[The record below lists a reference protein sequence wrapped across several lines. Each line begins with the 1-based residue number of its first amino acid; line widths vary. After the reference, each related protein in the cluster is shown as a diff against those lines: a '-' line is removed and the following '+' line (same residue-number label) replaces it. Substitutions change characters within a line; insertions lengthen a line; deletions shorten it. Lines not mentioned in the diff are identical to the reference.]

1 MKFSAKRGTNVLKT
15 LIVIDGNSLL
25 NRSFYGIRD
34 LSTPDGIPTNA
45 TYGFISTLKRY
56 LDRLAPTYRVCT
68 FDTPEKTFRHEKYDG
83 YKANRHGMPDD
94 LAVQLPYA
102 KRAAKALGFEVLEC
116 PGYEAD
122 DVIGTVCRSADE
134 RGDIRSFIVIGDRD
148 SLQLI
153 SDKTSVWLLRNRED
167 ELFDGDHF
175 REVYSVS
182 PDQFVDV
189 KALMGDSSD
198 CIPGVPGIGEKTA
211 LKLISASG
219 GLDELYA
226 DEENG
231 FFGSTPSVKQ
241 KLSDGKESAY
251 MSRELARICRT
262 APVGGDIDGYE
273 SAGIDGEA
281 LYSLLNELYLRS
293 LIDKFHLSGSQI
305 EMTAPTP
312 EAETVP
318 TKKITST
325 DAAAFGIKEG
335 DAVTL
340 NDSGLSFF
348 SGGTLYTCEEPDG
361 EAVKNILAR
370 PIVCHDFKAL
380 CTAARPFGV
389 EPECAFDTKLAAYL
403 LEPGRSSYPL
413 PYAAEKAGVAP
424 GDDAAAI
431 KRTADALAPKVGAEG
446 MTQLLREVEIPLSS
460 VLSSMERRGFKTDPA
475 GIIAFASVLKAH
487 EDELAAQ
494 IYMLA
499 GHDFNIN
506 SPKQLGTVLFEE
518 MGLRAGKKTKTG
530 YSTDAETLSSLRF
543 SHPIIGSILEYRE
556 IAKLRGTYGEN
567 LAAMADGNG
576 FIHTTF
582 NQCGTATG
590 RLSSNDPNL
599 QNIPVRGSLG
609 RELRRYFTARGED
622 RVLIDADY
630 SQIELRLLA
639 HLSGD
644 ERMIE
649 GFKNGED
656 IHAVTASEVFGV
668 PKDQVTPELRRRAKA
683 VNFGIVYGIGAFSL
697 SQDLGITRKSA
708 DEYIKGYLAAYP
720 KVDEYLK
727 RTVEEAIEKGYTETM
742 LGRRRYIPELSSK
755 NRNVSAFG
763 RRVAMNSPIQG
774 SAADVIKIAMIRVER
789 ALREAGIDA
798 ILIMQVHD
806 ELIIDSAESCADEAA
821 AILKRE
827 MEGAASL
834 SVPLSAD
841 TSRGKTWYD
850 AK

>member
-1 MKFSAKRGTNVLKT
+1 M
-15 LIVIDGNSLL
+15 VIDGNSLL
-25 NRSFYGIRD
+25 NRSFYGIRE
-34 LSTPDGIPTNA
+34 LSTPDGVPTNA

-56 LDRLAPTYRVCT
+56 LDRLTPTYRVCT
-68 FDTPEKTFRHEKYDG
+68 FDTPEKTFRHERYDG

-122 DVIGTVCRSADE
+122 DVIGTVCRAADE
-134 RGDIRSFIVIGDRD
+134 RGDIRSFIVTGDRD

-153 SDKTSVWLLRNRED
+153 SDRTSVWLLRNRED

-175 REVYSVS
+175 REVYSVA

-211 LKLISASG
+211 LKLIGAAG

-231 FFGSTPSVKQ
+231 FFGSTPSVRQ
-241 KLSDGKESAY
+241 KLSEGKASAY

-262 APVGGDIDGYE
+262 APIGDDIDGYE

-281 LYSLLNELYLRS
+281 LYALLNELYLRS
-293 LIDKFHLSGSQI
+293 LIDKFHLTGSQI
-305 EMTAPTP
+305 EMTAATP
-312 EAETVP
+312 EAEAVP
-318 TKKITST
+318 VKKITSAE
-325 DAAAFGIKEG
+325 AAAFSMKYG
-335 DAVTL
+335 DAVSL

-348 SGGTLYTCEEPDG
+348 SGGTLYTCEGPDC
-361 EAVKNILAR
+361 EAVRNVLSR
-370 PIVCHDFKAL
+370 PVVCHDFKAL
-380 CTAARPFGV
+380 CSSARPYGI

-413 PYAAEKAGVAP
+413 SYAAEKAGVSP
-424 GDDAAAI
+424 GDDAAAV
-431 KRTADALAPKVGAEG
+431 KRTADALAAKVDAEG
-446 MTQLLREVEIPLSS
+446 MTGLLKEVEIPLSA
-460 VLSSMERRGFKTDPA
+460 VLSSMEDRGFKTDPE
-475 GIIAFASVLKAH
+475 GIVAFASVLKAH
-487 EDELAAQ
+487 EDELASQ

-567 LAAMADGNG
+567 LAAMADANG

-609 RELRRYFTARGED
+609 RELRRYFTARGGD

-649 GFKNGED
+649 GFKSGED

-697 SQDLGITRKSA
+697 SQDLGITRRSA
-708 DEYIKGYLAAYP
+708 DEYIKGYLATYP

-727 RTVEEAIEKGYTETM
+727 RTVDEAIEKGYTETM
-742 LGRRRYIPELSSK
+742 LGRRRYIPELSSR

-774 SAADVIKIAMIRVER
+774 SAADVIKIAMIKVER

-806 ELIIDSAESCADEAA
+806 ELIIDSAASCADEAA

>member
-1 MKFSAKRGTNVLKT
+1 
-15 LIVIDGNSLL
+15 
-25 NRSFYGIRD
+25 
-34 LSTPDGIPTNA
+34 
-45 TYGFISTLKRY
+45 
-56 LDRLAPTYRVCT
+56 
-68 FDTPEKTFRHEKYDG
+68 
-83 YKANRHGMPDD
+83 MPDD

-102 KRAAKALGFEVLEC
+102 KRAAEALGFAVLEC

-122 DVIGTVCRSADE
+122 DVIGTVCRAADE
-134 RGDIRSFIVIGDRD
+134 RGDVSSFIVTGDRD

-211 LKLISASG
+211 LKLIAAAG

-231 FFGSTPSVKQ
+231 FFGSTPSVRQ

-262 APVGGDIDGYE
+262 APVGGDIDAVE

-281 LYSLLNELYLRS
+281 LYSLLTELHLKS
-293 LIDKFHLSGSQI
+293 LIEKFHLTGEQI
-305 EMTAPTP
+305 SLS
-312 EAETVP
+312 AEPPRSEEVP
-318 TKKITST
+318 VRRITSG
-325 DAAAFGIKEG
+325 DAAAFETKEG
-335 DAVTL
+335 DAVVLTE
-340 NDSGLSFF
+340 SELSFF
-348 SGGTLYTCEEPDG
+348 SGGTLYVCEKPG
-361 EAVKNILAR
+361 REAVKNILSR
-370 PIVCHDFKAL
+370 PVVCHDFKSL
-380 CTAARPFGV
+380 CSAASGYGA
-389 EPECAFDTKLAAYL
+389 EPECVFDTKLASYL
-403 LEPGRSSYPL
+403 LEPGRSAYPL
-413 PYAAEKAGVAP
+413 SYAAEKAGVAP
-424 GDDAAAI
+424 GEDAATV
-431 KRTADALAPKVGAEG
+431 RRVADALSPKLDSEG
-446 MTQLLREVEIPLSS
+446 MTDLLKNVEIPLSS
-460 VLSSMERRGFKTDPA
+460 VLSSMEGRGFKTDPA
-475 GIIAFASVLKAH
+475 GIVAFASVLKAH
-487 EDELAAQ
+487 EEELAAQ

-499 GHDFNIN
+499 GHEFNIN

-543 SHPIIGSILEYRE
+543 SNPIIGSILEYRE

-567 LAAMADGNG
+567 LAAMADENG
-576 FIHTTF
+576 LIHTTF

-609 RELRRYFTARGED
+609 RELRRYFTARGKD

-644 ERMIE
+644 ERMIG
-649 GFKNGED
+649 GFINGED
-656 IHAVTASEVFGV
+656 IHALTASEVFGV
-668 PKDQVTPELRRRAKA
+668 PLDQVTGELRRRAKA

-727 RTVEEAIEKGYTETM
+727 NTVDGAIEKGYTETM

-789 ALREAGIDA
+789 ALRDAGIDA

-841 TSRGKTWYD
+841 VSRGKTWFD

>member
-1 MKFSAKRGTNVLKT
+1 MKN

-56 LDRLAPTYRVCT
+56 LDRLTPTYRVCT
-68 FDTPEKTFRHEKYDG
+68 FDTPEKTFRHKQYEG

-102 KRAAKALGFEVLEC
+102 KRAARALGFEVLEC

-122 DVIGTVCRSADE
+122 DVIGTVCRAADE
-134 RGDIRSFIVIGDRD
+134 SGEIRSYIVTGDRD

-153 SDKTSVWLLRNRED
+153 SDKTSVWLLRNKED

-211 LKLISASG
+211 LKLIAAAG

-231 FFGSTPSVKQ
+231 FFGSTPSVRQ

-262 APVGGDIDGYE
+262 APVGGDVAGHE

-281 LYSLLNELYLRS
+281 LYSLLSELHLRS
-293 LIDKFHLSGSQI
+293 LIDKFHLTGSQV
-305 EMTAPTP
+305 EMTAPAP
-312 EAETVP
+312 CAEKVPVKRISAAEAAV
-318 TKKITST
+318 
-325 DAAAFGIKEG
+325 AAVENGA
-335 DAVTL
+335 AVTL
-340 NDSGLSFF
+340 SVNELSFF
-348 SGGTLYTCEEPDG
+348 SGGTLYVCENPDRD
-361 EAVKNILAR
+361 AVKNVLSR
-370 PIVCHDFKAL
+370 QIVCHDLKAL
-380 CTAARPFGV
+380 CSAARPFGV
-389 EPECAFDTKLAAYL
+389 EPDCIFDTKLAAYL

-413 PYAAEKAGVAP
+413 SYAAEKAGVA
-424 GDDAAAI
+424 GGEDAAAV
-431 KRTADALAPKVGAEG
+431 KRAADALAKKIEGEG
-446 MTQLLREVEIPLSS
+446 MTDLLREVEIPLSS
-460 VLSSMERRGFKTDPA
+460 VLSAMEARGFKTDPQ
-475 GIIAFASVLKAH
+475 GIISFASILKAH
-487 EDELAAQ
+487 EEELAAQ
-494 IYMLA
+494 VYMLA

-543 SHPIIGSILEYRE
+543 SSPIIGSILEYRE

-567 LAAMADGNG
+567 LASMADGEG
-576 FIHTTF
+576 LIHTTF

-609 RELRRYFTARGED
+609 RELRRYFTARGEG
-622 RVLIDADY
+622 RVLLDADY

-644 ERMIE
+644 ERMIR
-649 GFKNGED
+649 GFINGED

-668 PKDQVTPELRRRAKA
+668 PKDQVTGELRRRAKA

-727 RTVEEAIEKGYTETM
+727 RTVDVAIEKGYTETM

-821 AILKRE
+821 AILRRE

-834 SVPLSAD
+834 SVPLSAEV
-841 TSRGKTWYD
+841 SRGKTWYD

>member
-1 MKFSAKRGTNVLKT
+1 MKS

-25 NRSFYGIRD
+25 NRSFYGIRE

-56 LDRLAPTYRVCT
+56 LDRLTPTYRVCT
-68 FDTPEKTFRHEKYDG
+68 FDTPEKTFRHESYSG

-122 DVIGTVCRSADE
+122 DVIGTVCRAADE
-134 RGDIRSFIVIGDRD
+134 RGDIRSFIVTGDRD

-182 PDQFVDV
+182 PEQFVDV

-198 CIPGVPGIGEKTA
+198 CIPGVSGIGEKTA
-211 LKLISASG
+211 LKLIAAAG

-231 FFGSTPSVKQ
+231 FFGSTPSVRQ
-241 KLSDGKESAY
+241 KLTGGKESAY

-262 APVGGDIDGYE
+262 APVGNDIDAYE
-273 SAGIDGEA
+273 SAGINGEA
-281 LYSLLNELYLRS
+281 LYSLLSELYLKS
-293 LIDKFHLSGSQI
+293 LIEKFHLTGS
-305 EMTAPTP
+305 ENAPAEKPPVAESAERKVLTAK
-312 EAETVP
+312 EAAGFKTEDG
-318 TKKITST
+318 
-325 DAAAFGIKEG
+325 DAAALTE
-335 DAVTL
+335 TE
-340 NDSGLSFF
+340 LSFF
-348 SGGTLYTCEEPDG
+348 SRGTLYVCENPDR
-361 EAVKNILAR
+361 EAVGNVFSR
-370 PIVCHDFKAL
+370 PVVCHDFKAL
-380 CTAARPFGV
+380 CTAARKFGV
-389 EPECAFDTKLAAYL
+389 EPKCAFDTKLAAYL

-413 PYAAEKAGVAP
+413 TYAAEKAGVAS
-424 GDDAAAI
+424 GDDAAAV
-431 KRTADALAPKVGAEG
+431 KRAADVLAAKIDAEG
-446 MTQLLREVEIPLSS
+446 MKDLLTEIEIPLSA
-460 VLSSMERRGFKTDPA
+460 VLSSMETRGFKTDPL
-475 GIIAFASVLKAH
+475 GIVAFASVLKAH
-487 EDELAAQ
+487 EDELAKQ

-499 GHDFNIN
+499 GHEFNIN
-506 SPKQLGTVLFEE
+506 SPRQLGTVLFEE
-518 MGLRAGKKTKTG
+518 MGLPAGKKTKTG

-543 SHPIIGSILEYRE
+543 ANPIIGSILEYRE
-556 IAKLRGTYGEN
+556 IAKLRGTYGES
-567 LAAMADGNG
+567 LAAMADEDGL
-576 FIHTTF
+576 IHTTF

-609 RELRRYFTARGED
+609 RELRRYFTARGAG

-644 ERMIE
+644 EKMIE
-649 GFKNGED
+649 GFRNGED

-668 PKDQVTPELRRRAKA
+668 PADQVTAELRRRAKA
-683 VNFGIVYGIGAFSL
+683 VNFGIVYGIGAYSL

-720 KVDEYLK
+720 KVDEYL
-727 RTVEEAIEKGYTETM
+727 RNTVEEAIEKGYTATM

-806 ELIIDSAESCADEAA
+806 ELIIDSAEECAVEAA
-821 AILKRE
+821 EILRRE
-827 MEGAASL
+827 MEGAVSL
-834 SVPLSAD
+834 SVPLFAETSA
-841 TSRGKTWYD
+841 GKTWFD